1 LIPFGC
7 HSVEIAPLHPHS
19 TQVQVCWQ
27 RYIEYIDPL
36 VKVLHTPLAS
46 TAVAKAV
53 SNCTSLVQSEE
64 ALLFAVYF
72 ASILSMSAEDT
83 SALLGMDKLAAIK
96 TYRAATEHALM
107 RANFLVTDD
116 LTVLQAFVLFLSL
129 SIFTD
134 EAKLVWP
141 LTGIAQR
148 LLTTHSTG
156 HSPVS
161 QEIRHR
167 LYWELWYLD
176 TRAVEDHGRSV
187 LDANQNTVSL
197 PCNITDT
204 ELDLGHTSTTQD
216 KGWTESSFLLI
227 RLDIA
232 RTRSSLATAQSLYEK
247 EQLIQR
253 CHSRIKSRYLASSD
267 GSQPIHW
274 LAKHVTGVLI
284 SELWFEIH
292 RAACSS
298 PLGAVISPR
307 STRAKLFSTAVS
319 IIDIPRR
326 VHQDPQAK
334 AWSWLLKG
342 YLQFQP
348 LLFVAAELSSRS
360 MGDSLSVRAWEAA
373 HAAFGRW
380 PEETRRSRQGK
391 LLDSLLRT
399 SQERWRGMQQAA
411 ALATASLLTVPLE
424 DESAQ
429 DK

>member
-1 LIPFGC
+1 
-7 HSVEIAPLHPHS
+7 
-19 TQVQVCWQ
+19 
-27 RYIEYIDPL
+27 
-36 VKVLHTPLAS
+36 
-46 TAVAKAV
+46 
-53 SNCTSLVQSEE
+53 
-64 ALLFAVYF
+64 
-72 ASILSMSAEDT
+72 MSAEDT
-83 SALLGMDKLAAIK
+83 SALLGMHKVAAIK
-96 TYRAATEHALM
+96 IYRAATEHALM

-116 LTVLQAFVLFLSL
+116 LSVLQPFVLFLLL

-148 LLTTHSTG
+148 LVTTHSTG
-156 HSPVS
+156 HGPVS
-161 QEIRHR
+161 QEIRRR
-167 LYWELWYLD
+167 LYWQLWYLD
-176 TRAVEDHGRSV
+176 KRAVEDHGKSA
-187 LDANQNTVSL
+187 LDTNHDTVSL

-204 ELDLGHTSTTQD
+204 ELDLGYTSTTQD
-216 KGWTESSFLLI
+216 KGWAESSFPLI

-253 CHSRIKSRYLASSD
+253 CHSRIKSRYLASCD

-292 RAACSS
+292 SA
-298 PLGAVISPR
+298 G
-307 STRAKLFSTAVS
+307 LFFSAWCPVS
-319 IIDIPRR
+319 IIDIPRG
-326 VHQDPQAK
+326 VHEDAQAK

-348 LLFVAAELSSRS
+348 LLFVAAELSARS
-360 MGDSLSVRAWEAA
+360 MGDSLSVRAWEVA

-380 PEETRRSRQGK
+380 PDETRRTGQGK
-391 LLDSLLRT
+391 LLDSLLRN
-399 SQERWRGMQQAA
+399 SQERWRGMQQEA
-411 ALATASLLTVPLE
+411 ALATASLLNVPVE